1 MGVGGGDGVGRGQA
15 GFAQMTLKRMAF
27 IEFIHA
33 MAVASEPH
41 AEEIRSKIYDKMD
54 TLERF
59 VQSFA
64 KRSSTA
70 AIGARAAEDEL
81 VDVEQVE
88 NEVCAQGVASA
99 TAEKFE
105 EFREALTPT
114 GKICADLFAQTHGG
128 GFNVDFLEI
137 ANAEARSASFSFPW
151 HDLFLGKA
159 EEKVGGI
166 SVPLLHAAC
175 LKWIASTLSQPTTTN
190 STSAIGDADRALATA
205 TTQGADHAEEKARA
219 NTTAKLEEMLQN
231 DDPRSANTQL
241 RLLQRFT
248 KLPRRKCAPA
258 PTRKNALCS

>member
-1 MGVGGGDGVGRGQA
+1 M
-15 GFAQMTLKRMAF
+15 
-27 IEFIHA
+27 
-33 MAVASEPH
+33 P
-41 AEEIRSKIYDKMD
+41 
-54 TLERF
+54 
-59 VQSFA
+59 QSFA

-99 TAEKFE
+99 TTETFE
-105 EFREALTPT
+105 EFRAALTPT

-151 HDLFLGKA
+151 PDLFQGKA

-166 SVPLLHAAC
+166 SVPSLHAAC
-175 LKWIASTLSQPTTTN
+175 LKWIASTLSQPTATN
-190 STSAIGDADRALATA
+190 STSAIGDADRTLATA

-219 NTTAKLEEMLQN
+219 NTIAKLEEMLQKMMTLLTISEYATSSLTHVYRAAKEKMRTSS
-231 DDPRSANTQL
+231 DKKKCTLFLICAELFAPHAANNSQEMF
-241 RLLQRFT
+241 RGVPAEF
-248 KLPRRKCAPA
+248 APEFKECIKWA
-258 PTRKNALCS
+258 ITASHDSRWAQ